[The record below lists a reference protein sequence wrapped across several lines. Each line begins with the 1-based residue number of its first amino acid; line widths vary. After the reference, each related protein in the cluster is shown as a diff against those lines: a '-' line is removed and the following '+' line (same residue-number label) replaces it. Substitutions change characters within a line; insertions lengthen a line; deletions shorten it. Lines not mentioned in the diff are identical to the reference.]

1 MNNFAITYSDLG
13 QTKDAVALLE
23 KVLEARHRIL
33 GDEHLDTLAR
43 MNNLAAMYRD
53 LGQMKD
59 AVSLQEKVQEP
70 LQRILGMNILIH
82 EQPRMDLI
90 GSRTDER
97 CDGSAK
103 EGTSEDI
110 GA

>member
-13 QTKDAVALLE
+13 QAKDAVVLLE

-33 GDEHLDTLAR
+33 GDEHLDTLAC

-53 LGQMKD
+53 IGQMKD
-59 AVSLQEKVQEP
+59 AVAQQEKVQEP
-70 LQRILGMNILIH
+70 LQRILGMNNLIH

-97 CDGSAK
+97 CDGSAR
-103 EGTSEDI
+103 EGPSEDI
-110 GA
+110 GV